1 MAKRVI
7 KELTDREHIYIKT
20 EMVAGATTLTK
31 QEGFKLEDS
40 KVTWGNWEIVP
51 ALIKIIDEI
60 IDNSIDAH
68 LKNPVGETIDIS
80 VKISNNSVIVK
91 DTGSGIEVSKNADG
105 VPLPRLCWGRARAG
119 SNFEGEN
126 IGIGTFGY
134 GSYITNVLSKKFI
147 GETDDGKNHYKVV
160 FKNNARDFSEEIF
173 EGSKCRGTIVTFVPD
188 LERFKLTEIDETH
201 KSVIYQRLINLSV
214 CYPQINFKFNNKT
227 IKVQSFKK
235 LAQLFNPKAEVYENS
250 NISIAIAPNETD
262 DFKHYSY
269 VNGLKIPDGG
279 THIDTIMQ
287 QVVSGLRDKLQRKY
301 KNIKPG
307 DIKNKLTCIVF
318 MRGFPNAK
326 FNSQSKEKITNSIKE
341 FNDFANIDYSFVNK
355 IAKNDDIISPITEI
369 YKIKQEFENRKAL
382 KSITNKKKLKSEKYF
397 RCTGTPK
404 YLCICE
410 GFSAYGGISPVLG
423 NSEVSYYVLKG
434 KPLNS
439 FEISNAKLSQNRELS
454 ELYKIFAD
462 ENFDYVLGASDN
474 DLDGG
479 HIFALLA
486 GFIAK
491 FAPEYKTKFGRFIT
505 PIKAAAK
512 TGNLTRWVYDIQ
524 ENFEPK
530 AGETIKYYKG
540 LGTWQKEDLQHVIE
554 VEGLHNMIEIFEFDS
569 DKVMTEFLAADE
581 SDARKQYILNNN
593 FSIAKI

>member
-1 MAKRVI
+1 MAEII
-7 KELTDREHIYIKT
+7 KLSDREHLLKRPAMY
-20 EMVAGATTLTK
+20 VGATDITTIADFILG
-31 QEGFKLEDS
+31 E
-40 KVTWGNWEIVP
+40 NEIKYGEYAVVP
-51 ALIKIIDEI
+51 GLLKIINEV
-60 IDNSIDAH
+60 IDNSIDAAIRANF
-68 LKNPVGETIDIS
+68 KTGTNIS
-80 VKISNNSVIVK
+80 VKIDSQKVEVR
-91 DTGSGIEVSKNADG
+91 DDGSGIPSQKSNGHYPAE
-105 VPLPRLCWGRARAG
+105 LCWGFARAG
-119 SNFEGEN
+119 SNFGDDSTRTTTGMN
-126 IGIGTFGY
+126 GIGSFA
-134 GSYITNVLSKKFI
+134 TNVYSKKFV
-147 GETDDGKNHYKVV
+147 GVSDDGKGCVK
-160 FKNNARDFSEEIF
+160 FSSKNNASSYDVSYSE
-173 EGSKCRGTIVTFVPD
+173 SKSRGTCVTFVPD
-188 LERFKLTEIDETH
+188 LERFKLKEIDETH
-201 KSVIYQRLINLSV
+201 ISAIYQRLVNLSV
-214 CYPQINFKFNNKT
+214 CYPQINFKFNNRT
-227 IKVQSFKK
+227 IKVQNFKK
-235 LAQLFNPKAEVYENS
+235 LAQLFSPKAEIYENS
-250 NISIAIAPNETD
+250 QISIAIVPNNTD
-262 DFKHYSY
+262 DFKQYSY

-279 THIDTIMQ
+279 THIDTIMSN
-287 QVVSGLRDKLQRKY
+287 VVSGLREKLQRKY

-355 IAKNDDIISPITEI
+355 IAKNEAIIEPITEI

-397 RCTGTPK
+397 RATGTPK

-439 FEISNAKLSQNRELS
+439 YEISNAKLSQNRELS

-486 GFIAK
+486 GFVAK
-491 FAPEYKTKFGRFIT
+491 FAPDYKTKFGRFVT

-512 TGNLTRWVYDIQ
+512 SGNLTRWVYDIQ

-530 AGETIKYYKG
+530 AGEIIKYYKG

-554 VEGLHNMIEIFEFDS
+554 VEGLQNMIEIFNFDS
-569 DKVMTEFLAADE
+569 DKVMAEFLATDE

>member
-1 MAKRVI
+1 MTKRII
-7 KELTDREHIYIKT
+7 KELTDREHIYLKT

-80 VKISNNSVIVK
+80 VKITDNSVVVK

-173 EGSKCRGTIVTFVPD
+173 EGSKCRGTIVTFIPD

-201 KSVIYQRLINLSV
+201 KSAIYQRLINLSV
-214 CYPQINFKFNNKT
+214 CYPEINFKFNGKS
-227 IKVQSFKK
+227 IKVQNFKK
-235 LAQLFNPKAEVYENS
+235 LAQLFHPKAEIYENS
-250 NISIAIAPNETD
+250 QISIAIVPNETD

-341 FNDFANIDYSFVNK
+341 FNDFANIDYSFVNR
-355 IAKNDDIISPITEI
+355 IFKNNSIIEPITEV

-397 RCTGTPK
+397 RSTGKPK
-404 YLCICE
+404 YLCLCE

-439 FEISNAKLSQNRELS
+439 FQLSNSKMVQNRELG
-454 ELYKIFAD
+454 ELYKIFAE
-462 ENFDYVLGASDN
+462 ENFDIVLCASDR
-474 DLDGG
+474 DLDGI
-479 HIFALLA
+479 HIGALLS
-486 GFIAK
+486 GYIRNFT
-491 FAPEYKTKFGRFIT
+491 PQYMGKFGMFLT
-505 PIKAAAK
+505 PIKAALK
-512 TGNLTRWVYDIQ
+512 NGKPVRWTYDIQ
-524 ENFEPK
+524 EDFEPK
-530 AGETIKYYKG
+530 SGETMKYYKG
-540 LGTWQKEDLQHVIE
+540 LGTWDAKDLEFIIE
-554 VEGLHNMIEIFEFDS
+554 KDGLENMIELFNFDS
-569 DKVMTEFLAADE
+569 EKIMAEFLATEE
-581 SDARKQYILNNN
+581 SDARKAYILENE
-593 FSIAKI
+593 FSIAKV

>member
-1 MAKRVI
+1 MAEIVK
-7 KELTDREHIYIKT
+7 LSDREHLLKRPAMYL
-20 EMVAGATTLTK
+20 GATDRTT
-31 QEGFKLEDS
+31 LEDFILS
-40 KVTWGNWEIVP
+40 ENEIKYGEYSVVP
-51 ALIKIIDEI
+51 GLIKIINEV
-60 IDNSIDAH
+60 IDNSIDAAIRANF
-68 LKNPVGETIDIS
+68 KTGVNISIKIDS
-80 VKISNNSVIVK
+80 QKVEVK
-91 DTGSGIEVSKNADG
+91 DDGSGIPSKKSGEHYPAE
-105 VPLPRLCWGRARAG
+105 LCWGFARAG
-119 SNFEGEN
+119 SNFGDDSTRVTTGMN
-126 IGIGTFGY
+126 GIGSF
-134 GSYITNVLSKKFI
+134 ITNVYSKKFVGI
-147 GETDDGKNHYKVV
+147 SDDGKGCVK
-160 FKNNARDFSEEIF
+160 FSSKNNAATYDVSYSE
-173 EGSKCRGTIVTFVPD
+173 SKCRGTIVTFVPD